1 MPLWADALAP
11 RPPRPPSELLLGVID
26 AARTRKCSARRL
38 GGLDRVCGAEQPI
51 FFVPLAQVKTT
62 FVVRGAPEVAERRP
76 PVPEAAQPGRR
87 GFRSRSWTS
96 IRPSTTQAN
105 DLPPGAFPGRLGST
119 SLSTHPPCGA
129 QMGRG
134 DGLRRPPPAPPA
146 RAGCGDA
153 PGVQHR
159 WAAGLLARCA
169 CSRLVH
175 KCRCCAAGGEGR
187 LGAGERRGLVVRRR
201 WGCRRVPA
209 GLALGLG
216 ECCGRERHGRAALKA
231 CRWTD
236 AQFWTIWCPL
246 APLTASL
253 SSHTLDLACE
263 RPQHL
268 LIMILSTSDITLPS

>member
-62 FVVRGAPEVAERRP
+62 FVVRGAPEVVERRP
-76 PVPEAAQPGRR
+76 SVPEAAQPGRR

-105 DLPPGAFPGRLGST
+105 DLPPGAFPGRLGSA

-134 DGLRRPPPAPPA
+134 GALRRHPPAPPA

-153 PGVQHR
+153 PGVQRR

-175 KCRCCAAGGEGR
+175 KCRCSIAGGEGR
-187 LGAGERRGLVVRRR
+187 LGAGERRRLAARRR
-201 WGCRRVPA
+201 WGCRRVLA

-216 ECCGRERHGRAALKA
+216 ECVGVWRARTLRPRALQVA
-231 CRWTD
+231 NVDFTWSGAPWRPS
-236 AQFWTIWCPL
+236 QLLL
-246 APLTASL
+246 AWQGYVRGGENHNQQVLGAF
-253 SSHTLDLACE
+253 A
-263 RPQHL
+263 RQ
-268 LIMILSTSDITLPS
+268 IKRV

>member
-1 MPLWADALAP
+1 MPLWADALVP

-105 DLPPGAFPGRLGST
+105 DLPPGAFPGRLGSA

-153 PGVQHR
+153 PGVQRR
-159 WAAGLLARCA
+159 WTAGLLARCA

-216 ECCGRERHGRAALKA
+216 ECFGVRQARTLRPRAQLQVANVDFTRFGAPWRPSQLL
-231 CRWTD
+231 
-236 AQFWTIWCPL
+236 L
-246 APLTASL
+246 AW
-253 SSHTLDLACE
+253 
-263 RPQHL
+263 
-268 LIMILSTSDITLPS
+268 

>member
-1 MPLWADALAP
+1 MPLWADALVP
-11 RPPRPPSELLLGVID
+11 RPPRPPFELLLGVID

-76 PVPEAAQPGRR
+76 PVPEAAQLGRR

-105 DLPPGAFPGRLGST
+105 DLPPGAFPGRLGSA
-119 SLSTHPPCGA
+119 SLCTHPPCGA

-134 DGLRRPPPAPPA
+134 GGLRRHPPATPA

-153 PGVQHR
+153 PGVQRR

-175 KCRCCAAGGEGR
+175 KCGCCVAGGEGW
-187 LGAGERRGLVVRRR
+187 LGAGARRGLAVRRR

-209 GLALGLG
+209 GLALRLG

-231 CRWTD
+231 CRRTD

-263 RPQHL
+263 HPQHM

>member
-1 MPLWADALAP
+1 MWTSRPNGAAPDGAQSGSSGGGGAVPLWADALAP

-105 DLPPGAFPGRLGST
+105 DLPPGAFPGRLGSA

-153 PGVQHR
+153 PGVQRR

-187 LGAGERRGLVVRRR
+187 LGA
-201 WGCRRVPA
+201 
-209 GLALGLG
+209 
-216 ECCGRERHGRAALKA
+216 
-231 CRWTD
+231 
-236 AQFWTIWCPL
+236 
-246 APLTASL
+246 
-253 SSHTLDLACE
+253 
-263 RPQHL
+263 
-268 LIMILSTSDITLPS
+268 

>member
-1 MPLWADALAP
+1 MPLWADALVP
-11 RPPRPPSELLLGVID
+11 HPPPPPSELLLGPID

-62 FVVRGAPEVAERRP
+62 FVVSGAPEMVGRRL

-87 GFRSRSWTS
+87 GFRSRPWTS

-105 DLPPGAFPGRLGST
+105 DLPPGAFPGRLGSA
-119 SLSTHPPCGA
+119 SLCTHPPCGA
-129 QMGRG
+129 QMGCG
-134 DGLRRPPPAPPA
+134 GGLRRHPPAPSA

-153 PGVQHR
+153 PGVQRR

-187 LGAGERRGLVVRRR
+187 LGAGARRRLAVRRH

-216 ECCGRERHGRAALKA
+216 ECFGVRQARTLRPRALQVANVDFTRFGAPWRPSQLL
-231 CRWTD
+231 
-236 AQFWTIWCPL
+236 L
-246 APLTASL
+246 AWQGYVRGGENHNQQVLGAFARQIK
-253 SSHTLDLACE
+253 HV
-263 RPQHL
+263 
-268 LIMILSTSDITLPS
+268 

>member
-1 MPLWADALAP
+1 VPLWADALAP

-62 FVVRGAPEVAERRP
+62 FVVSGAPEVVERRP

-105 DLPPGAFPGRLGST
+105 DLPPGAFPGRLGSA

-134 DGLRRPPPAPPA
+134 DGLRRHPPVRPA

-187 LGAGERRGLVVRRR
+187 LGAGERRRLAARRR
-201 WGCRRVPA
+201 WGCRRVLA

-216 ECCGRERHGRAALKA
+216 ECVGVWRARTLRPRALQVA
-231 CRWTD
+231 NVDFTRSGAPWHRSQLRLAHTRL
-236 AQFWTIWCPL
+236 IWRAN
-246 APLTASL
+246 AP
-253 SSHTLDLACE
+253 
-263 RPQHL
+263 
-268 LIMILSTSDITLPS
+268 STC